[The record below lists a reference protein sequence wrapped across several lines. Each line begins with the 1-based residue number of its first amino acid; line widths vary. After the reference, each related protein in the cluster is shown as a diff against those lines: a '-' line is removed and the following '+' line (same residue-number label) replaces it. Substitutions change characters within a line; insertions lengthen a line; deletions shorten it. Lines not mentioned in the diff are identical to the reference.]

1 MAKMQE
7 ADIEELALEHLRELG
22 YAYAHGQDIGPGG
35 ARELRGSL
43 SQTLLEPVLEK
54 AVARLNPSLVPA
66 LREEAL
72 RMVRRA
78 HAPELV
84 SANEAFHQMLVKGI
98 KVSRLQDGAERGDLV
113 RLLDFDRPENNE
125 FLAVNQFSVTEGNV
139 TKRPDIVLFVN
150 GMPLVVLELKNA
162 VDEKATLHHAYNQ
175 LQTYKATIPS
185 LLRYNSLLVISDG
198 LEARAGSL
206 TADYGRFMAWRSED
220 GRKEADKYTSQLE
233 VLLRGLLQPVVL
245 LDMIRF
251 FTVFEKTRSE
261 DASGQTVIKTAKKV
275 AGYHQYYAAT
285 RPWPP
290 RCGLPHGMM
299 SNRARAV
306 WCGTPRAAES
316 RCPWCFI
323 RPRSCIVSRTRPW
336 WC

>member
-7 ADIEELALEHLRELG
+7 ADIEELALERLRELG

-98 KVSRLQDGAERGDLV
+98 RVSRLQDGAERGDLV

-162 VDEKATLHHAYNQ
+162 VRLQ
-175 LQTYKATIPS
+175 LGAHC
-185 LLRYNSLLVISDG
+185 
-198 LEARAGSL
+198 
-206 TADYGRFMAWRSED
+206 RF
-220 GRKEADKYTSQLE
+220 L
-233 VLLRGLLQPVVL
+233 
-245 LDMIRF
+245 
-251 FTVFEKTRSE
+251 
-261 DASGQTVIKTAKKV
+261 
-275 AGYHQYYAAT
+275 
-285 RPWPP
+285 
-290 RCGLPHGMM
+290 
-299 SNRARAV
+299 
-306 WCGTPRAAES
+306 
-316 RCPWCFI
+316 
-323 RPRSCIVSRTRPW
+323 
-336 WC
+336 